1 MLKSRGCRK
10 LRFSD
15 RQLQVSDSKI
25 NNYECTVD
33 QELIFFVVVILLV
46 GATLFK
52 KVSIVSN
59 RIGVTLAG
67 LFLK

>member
-1 MLKSRGCRK
+1 MLI
-10 LRFSD
+10 L
-15 RQLQVSDSKI
+15 L
-25 NNYECTVD
+25 D